1 MTATRKPK
9 IVNVV
14 IDASCVYNATRAN
27 PINSRLVQNLIAL
40 FDGKTV
46 EARVYG
52 VNNQCFS
59 VTEEMIRDAWATY
72 PAGGFSINDE
82 VIEELI
88 KHFPKANLA
97 CALPSMYI
105 EISSFHAMQEQLKVA

>member
-1 MTATRKPK
+1 MTTRQPK
-9 IVNVV
+9 LINVV
-14 IDASCVYNATRAN
+14 IDASGVYNATRAN

-46 EARVYG
+46 EARVFG
-52 VNNQCFS
+52 VDNQCFS

-72 PAGGFSINDE
+72 PAGGRYINDN

-88 KHFPKANLA
+88 KHFPKANLS
-97 CALPSMYI
+97 CNLPSLYI
-105 EISSFHAMQEQLKVA
+105 EMSSYHAMRDQLKMA

>member
-1 MTATRKPK
+1 MTTRQPK
-9 IVNVV
+9 LINVV
-14 IDASCVYNATRAN
+14 IDACGVYNATRAN

-52 VNNQCFS
+52 VNNQSFS

-72 PAGGFSINDE
+72 PAGGRYINDE

-88 KHFPKANLA
+88 KHFPKANLS
-97 CALPSMYI
+97 CHLPSMYI
-105 EISSFHAMQEQLKVA
+105 EISSFHAMNEQLKRA